1 MNLLSKVM
9 SFLIFFYTINHGE
22 GLTYGSFKSDQERF
36 NYGLE
41 ELGIVDEEKERLLKK
56 YNRFNGSENEEQQN
70 YYNKIKSISE
80 AEDLFEI
87 LRKEKK

>member
-1 MNLLSKVM
+1 MNLLGKVM

-41 ELGIVDEEKERLLKK
+41 ELGIVEEEKQRLLKK
-56 YNRFNGSENEEQQN
+56 YNRFNGSENALEQN
-70 YYNKIKSISE
+70 LYNKIKSISE
-80 AEDLFEI
+80 ADDLFEV
-87 LRKEKK
+87 LKEVK